1 MKKSTL
7 ALLLWS
13 LATGPSADHE
23 AAYELAREGRI
34 LPLEQILERQR
45 RDRPGRILE
54 VELER
59 EDGRLVYELEL
70 LDADGQVWELY
81 YDAVSGQLLQTER
94 EHGD

>member
-1 MKKSTL
+1 MKQYTL
-7 ALLLWS
+7 ALLLWG
-13 LATGPSADHE
+13 LAAGPSADHE

-34 LPLEQILERQR
+34 MPLEQILEQQR

-70 LDADGQVWELY
+70 LDADGRVWEIY
-81 YDAVSGQLLQTER
+81 YDAVSGRLLETEA
-94 EHGD
+94 EAAD

>member
-1 MKKSTL
+1 MKKTAL

-13 LATGPSADHE
+13 LAAGPSADHE

-34 LPLEQILERQR
+34 LPLERILEQQR

-59 EDGRLVYELEL
+59 EDGNLVYELEL
-70 LDADGQVWELY
+70 LDADGRVWELY
-81 YDAVSGQLLQTER
+81 YDAVSGRLLETEAG
-94 EHGD
+94 HAD